1 MDIRSRIHPRLKRV
15 LLESL
20 TRGAA
25 ASVALHLT
33 HFFFATTL
41 PFWVQ
46 HTAYF
51 ARVDACQVKHRGC
64 QVHHYSA
71 THRSMLAVPTG
82 RGGDGPA
89 DSWLGGRPRY
99 LDGRER
105 PAPTCG
111 ACAAPL
117 PLVAQISAP
126 VDGRARALHVF
137 GCPPCAGDARA
148 WCVRRTQAAAV
159 DALSVEALSI
169 EPAAATAAPAP
180 AADAWTW
187 DDDADDDEA
196 DLEAL
201 LRSHEAGAA
210 APPAPRRPA
219 PPPAPPLPPERE
231 REPAAAGPVL
241 PRVALDWVAEPE
253 VAAVDSDDD
262 GDDAAAGD
270 DAAMRRRLAAYLAE
284 GDDAAALRAAHDG
297 ARRRARPPTATA
309 TSRRRGRQVRAPP
322 RAVPGP
328 GRPLRLRRGAALAR
342 GRRAAG
348 RAAVRVRRAARLR
361 AAADADARVRAQAR
375 RARRPHRP
383 RLLVPRELR
392 RVRRRGGG
400 RAGRAE
406 PPGFVL
412 LVCVMLSRLLHGVS
426 LRSAYIGYGTTTD
439 APKT

>member
-1 MDIRSRIHPRLKRV
+1 
-15 LLESL
+15 
-20 TRGAA
+20 
-25 ASVALHLT
+25 
-33 HFFFATTL
+33 
-41 PFWVQ
+41 
-46 HTAYF
+46 
-51 ARVDACQVKHRGC
+51 
-64 QVHHYSA
+64 
-71 THRSMLAVPTG
+71 MLAVPTG

-187 DDDADDDEA
+187 DDDEDDDEA

-241 PRVALDWVAEPE
+241 
-253 VAAVDSDDD
+253 
-262 GDDAAAGD
+262 
-270 DAAMRRRLAAYLAE
+270 
-284 GDDAAALRAAHDG
+284 
-297 ARRRARPPTATA
+297 
-309 TSRRRGRQVRAPP
+309 
-322 RAVPGP
+322 
-328 GRPLRLRRGAALAR
+328 
-342 GRRAAG
+342 
-348 RAAVRVRRAARLR
+348 
-361 AAADADARVRAQAR
+361 
-375 RARRPHRP
+375 
-383 RLLVPRELR
+383 
-392 RVRRRGGG
+392 
-400 RAGRAE
+400 
-406 PPGFVL
+406 
-412 LVCVMLSRLLHGVS
+412 S
-426 LRSAYIGYGTTTD
+426 LIHI
-439 APKT
+439 